1 MESTKIRIAD
11 ILQLDNSFITLF
23 ARLGKDLNRYGIVY
37 MHPGDTRAVQLFS
50 SEFAF
55 HYKMLASDFRAG
67 FTAGAIVGL
76 ARERTPADKWSSDTL
91 ERSMQDKN
99 SIYRGIL
106 RIIVEEDGIPVFMNS
121 TSIIG
126 NVAPALAYFH
136 RGNPVKIHQALNR
149 YNNIQKSIVS
159 QISAGKPLAPD
170 LRSESRKTINR
181 VKSINRAFDALRLP
195 SA

>member
-23 ARLGKDLNRYGIVY
+23 ARLGKNSNRYGIVY
-37 MHPGDTRAVQLFS
+37 MPPGSTRPMQLFS

-55 HYKMLASDFRAG
+55 HYKNLASDFQAG

-76 ARERTPADKWSSDTL
+76 ARERTPADKWRSDTL

-126 NVAPALAYFH
+126 NIAPALAYFH
-136 RGNPVKIHQALNR
+136 RGNPVKIQQSLDR
-149 YNNIQKSIVS
+149 YNDIQKSIVA
-159 QISAGKPLAPD
+159 QITAGRPLAPE

-181 VKSINRAFDALRLP
+181 VRSINKAFDTLRLP
-195 SA
+195 VA